1 MKYACK
7 VVITD
12 ANHESTTEEFT
23 ANSASEL
30 VRKLDDSSIL
40 AGVVQ
45 PVWDL
50 TQFFNAPLNTLS
62 RLVKVDDRKKSGVTV
77 RAYITIKDDKE
88 SLQTL
93 IHLFK
98 SLNDSIK

>member
-23 ANSASEL
+23 ANSA
-30 VRKLDDSSIL
+30 SIL